1 MHANTHTRT
10 HAYVCMYSLELAKIC
25 DSNFQFYTHFAF
37 NIYLN
42 LTAILLLTV
51 RAEKPLMIHS
61 GAFVE
66 CNFELSSSADIGVIC
81 CATVVRY
88 ALKMKSNFEMANLFY
103 STIHQKSSFT
113 SYLFTRTQTNIQINF
128 I

>member
-1 MHANTHTRT
+1 MHANTHTHT
-10 HAYVCMYSLELAKIC
+10 HAYVFELAKIC
-25 DSNFQFYTHFAF
+25 DSNFEFYTHFAF

-81 CATVVRY
+81 CATVVRN
-88 ALKMKSNFEMANLFY
+88 ALKLKSNF
-103 STIHQKSSFT
+103 
-113 SYLFTRTQTNIQINF
+113 RWQTYF
-128 I
+128 ILVSIRKAD